1 MSRTF
6 QIVRLLSLPHYRIL
20 RSLLLYVFIFQ
31 VFAWFNLFGYQIPL
45 EERAE
50 SYFFDLNTTLR
61 ELELKSPVV
70 SDQQYDFEIAE
81 MYQSIARS
89 EQGFKFGVNVYG
101 QSIHEDRPNESFY
114 HRYKALNQVYLRK
127 PIFHW
132 GALEAE
138 EEIAR
143 LNKDRSLQ
151 NLNLRKRTLESEVTA
166 VFLELVVL
174 EFRIK
179 LALNQID
186 LAKQNLNAVEENLR
200 LGRETLLSLD
210 EAKAELISR
219 EIALSET
226 RSLQKRKQTYFSSLS
241 GNKRNLN
248 LEISDQFKDFC
259 LTYEMPSDI
268 PIQVAS
274 VSSGEIED
282 LKIQSKIQD
291 QSIVIAEASL
301 KPKLNFT
308 SAYFQDQI
316 DIAESGTNLDRNNL
330 IVGVEANWAIWDSG
344 KSKAQKRAAL
354 LRKSKIEG
362 SMGEK
367 IEQTRSQLQ
376 GTLQELDSLKERIAL
391 GRKLIQVA
399 QSRFEK
405 SKLELDL
412 NRVSPMS
419 HFAVSIA
426 LDSAQLNNLEYVCR
440 FLVLLDQ
447 YEKSVSF
454 SGYLGSH

>member
-1 MSRTF
+1 MFHCRGL
-6 QIVRLLSLPHYRIL
+6 RLSIFY
-20 RSLLLYVFIFQ
+20 FCIFQ
-31 VFAWFNLFGYQIPL
+31 VFSWIKLFGYQIPL
-45 EERAE
+45 EEKAE
-50 SYFFDLNTTLR
+50 SYFPDLNLTLR
-61 ELELKSPVV
+61 ELELKSPVLT
-70 SDQQYDFEIAE
+70 DKQYDFEIAE
-81 MYQSIARS
+81 IYQSIARS

-114 HRYKALNQVYLRK
+114 HRYRALNQVYLKK

-138 EEIAR
+138 EEIAK

-151 NLNLRKRTLESEVTA
+151 SLNLRKQTLRSQVSA

-174 EFRIK
+174 KFRIE
-179 LALNQID
+179 LALNQIN
-186 LAKQNLNAVEENLR
+186 LAKQNVRSAEENLK
-200 LGRETLLSLD
+200 LGRGTLLSLD

-219 EIALSET
+219 EIALSEAKS
-226 RSLQKRKQTYFSSLS
+226 SLERKHNYFISLS
-241 GNKRNLN
+241 GNKDNLN
-248 LEISDQFKDFC
+248 LNISDRFKDFC
-259 LTYEMPSDI
+259 LNYDMPSDI

-274 VSSGEIED
+274 ISSGEIED
-282 LKIQSKIQD
+282 LKLQSKIQD
-291 QSIVIAEASL
+291 QSIVIAEAGL
-301 KPKLNFT
+301 KPKVNFT

-316 DIAESGTNLDRNNL
+316 DIAESGQNLDRNNL
-330 IVGVEANWAIWDSG
+330 VVGLEANWAIWDSG

-367 IEQTRSQLQ
+367 MNQARSHIQA
-376 GTLQELDSLKERIAL
+376 TLQELESLKERISL

-412 NRVSPMS
+412 NRISPIS
-419 HFAVSIA
+419 HFAASIA
-426 LDSAQLNNLEYVCR
+426 LDSAQLNNLEHVCR

-447 YEKSVSF
+447 YEKSVSLP
-454 SGYLGSH
+454 GYLSSH

>member
-1 MSRTF
+1 MLHDRGLRLSIFYFCTF
-6 QIVRLLSLPHYRIL
+6 QA
-20 RSLLLYVFIFQ
+20 
-31 VFAWFNLFGYQIPL
+31 FAWSNLFGYQIPL
-45 EERAE
+45 EEKAE
-50 SYFFDLNTTLR
+50 SYFPDLNLTLR
-61 ELELKSPVV
+61 ELELKSPVLT
-70 SDQQYDFEIAE
+70 DQQYDFEIAE
-81 MYQSIARS
+81 MHQSIARS

-114 HRYKALNQVYLRK
+114 HRYRALNQVYLKK

-143 LNKDRSLQ
+143 LHKDRSLQ
-151 NLNLRKRTLESEVTA
+151 SLNLRKQTLRGEVSA

-174 EFRIK
+174 KFRIE
-179 LALNQID
+179 LALNQIN
-186 LAKQNLNAVEENLR
+186 LARQNVSSAEENLK
-200 LGRETLLSLD
+200 LGRGTLLSLD

-226 RSLQKRKQTYFSSLS
+226 KSSLKRKHNYFSSLS
-241 GNKRNLN
+241 GNKDNLN
-248 LEISDQFKDFC
+248 LDISDRFKDFC
-259 LTYEMPSDI
+259 LNYEMPSDI

-274 VSSGEIED
+274 ISSGEIED
-282 LKIQSKIQD
+282 LKLQSKIQD
-291 QSIVIAEASL
+291 QSIVIAEAGL
-301 KPKLNFT
+301 KPKVNFT

-316 DIAESGTNLDRNNL
+316 DIAESGQNLDRNNL
-330 IVGVEANWAIWDSG
+330 IVGLEANWAIWDSG

-362 SMGEK
+362 SMSEK
-367 IEQTRSQLQ
+367 REQARSHIQS
-376 GTLQELDSLKERIAL
+376 TLQELESLKERITL

-412 NRVSPMS
+412 NRISPIS
-419 HFAVSIA
+419 HFASSIA

-447 YEKSVSF
+447 YDKSVSLP
-454 SGYLGSH
+454 GYLSSR

>member
-1 MSRTF
+1 LFHDRGLRSSIFYFCTF
-6 QIVRLLSLPHYRIL
+6 QAL
-20 RSLLLYVFIFQ
+20 
-31 VFAWFNLFGYQIPL
+31 AWSNLFGYQIPL
-45 EERAE
+45 EEKAE
-50 SYFFDLNTTLR
+50 CYFPDLNLTLR
-61 ELELKSPVV
+61 ELELKSPVLT
-70 SDQQYDFEIAE
+70 DQQYDLEIAE
-81 MYQSIARS
+81 LHQSIARS

-114 HRYKALNQVYLRK
+114 HRYRALNQVYLKK

-143 LNKDRSLQ
+143 LHKDRSLQ
-151 NLNLRKRTLESEVTA
+151 ALNLRKQTLRSEVSA

-174 EFRIK
+174 KFRIE
-179 LALNQID
+179 LALNQIN
-186 LAKQNLNAVEENLR
+186 LARQNVSSAEENLK
-200 LGRETLLSLD
+200 LGRGTLLSLD

-226 RSLQKRKQTYFSSLS
+226 KSSLKRKHNYFSSLS
-241 GNKRNLN
+241 GNKDNLN
-248 LEISDQFKDFC
+248 LDISDRFKDFC
-259 LTYEMPSDI
+259 LNYEMPSDI

-274 VSSGEIED
+274 ISSGEIED
-282 LKIQSKIQD
+282 LKLQSKIQD
-291 QSIVIAEASL
+291 QSIVIAEAGL
-301 KPKLNFT
+301 KPKVNLT

-316 DIAESGTNLDRNNL
+316 DIAESGQNLDRNNL
-330 IVGVEANWAIWDSG
+330 IVGLEANWAIWDSG

-367 IEQTRSQLQ
+367 REQARSHIQA
-376 GTLQELDSLKERIAL
+376 TLEELESLKERITL

-412 NRVSPMS
+412 NRISPIS
-419 HFAVSIA
+419 HFASSIA

-447 YEKSVSF
+447 YEKSVSLP
-454 SGYLGSH
+454 GYLSSH

>member
-1 MSRTF
+1 MFHCRGL
-6 QIVRLLSLPHYRIL
+6 RLSIFY
-20 RSLLLYVFIFQ
+20 FCIFQ
-31 VFAWFNLFGYQIPL
+31 SVAWLKLIGYQIPL
-45 EERAE
+45 EEKAE
-50 SYFFDLNTTLR
+50 SYFPDLNLTLR
-61 ELELKSPVV
+61 ELELKSPVLT
-70 SDQQYDFEIAE
+70 DQQYDFEIAE

-89 EQGFKFGVNVYG
+89 EQGFKLGVNLYG

-114 HRYKALNQVYLRK
+114 HRYRALNQVYLKK

-138 EEIAR
+138 EEIAK

-151 NLNLRKRTLESEVTA
+151 SLNLRKETLRGEVSA

-174 EFRIK
+174 KFRIE
-179 LALNQID
+179 LALNHIN
-186 LAKQNLNAVEENLR
+186 LAKQNVSSAEENLK
-200 LGRETLLSLD
+200 LGRGTLLSLD

-219 EIALSET
+219 EIALSEAKS
-226 RSLQKRKQTYFSSLS
+226 SLERKHNYFISLS
-241 GNKRNLN
+241 GNKDNLN
-248 LEISDQFKDFC
+248 LDISDRFKDFC
-259 LTYEMPSDI
+259 LNYDMSSDI

-274 VSSGEIED
+274 ISSGEIED
-282 LKIQSKIQD
+282 LKLQSKIQD
-291 QSIVIAEASL
+291 QSIVIAEAGL
-301 KPKLNFT
+301 KPKVNFT

-316 DIAESGTNLDRNNL
+316 DIADSRKNLDRNNL
-330 IVGVEANWAIWDSG
+330 IVGLEVNWEIWDSG

-362 SMGEK
+362 SMVDKMELA
-367 IEQTRSQLQ
+367 RSHIQA
-376 GTLQELDSLKERIAL
+376 TLQELKSLKERITL

-412 NRVSPMS
+412 NRVSPIS
-419 HFAVSIA
+419 HFATSIA

-447 YEKSVSF
+447 YEKSVSLPD
-454 SGYLGSH
+454 YLSSY